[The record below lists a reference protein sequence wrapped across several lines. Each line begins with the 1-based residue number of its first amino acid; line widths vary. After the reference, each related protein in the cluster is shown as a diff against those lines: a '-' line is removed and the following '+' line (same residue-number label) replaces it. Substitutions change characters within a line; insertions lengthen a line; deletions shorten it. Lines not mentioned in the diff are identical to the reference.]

1 MYKYFHYLYFLFIL
15 NSFLTR
21 GVVYGDGQ
29 SRICGGSCGGSN
41 HCAWPKVTWP
51 EVTSV
56 TWPELTSVTWP
67 ELTLS
72 GNMFC
77 AKATGSCAISALMGP
92 YDRKWQSH
100 VTGRGPVRKW
110 SWPEVGSAHA
120 RLFPPRFFLSS
131 SNMATEGHL
140 TPSGFPWVYAT
151 GSCATPVVT
160 LDPPWK
166 YPWGVLYDVQVL

>member
-120 RLFPPRFFLSS
+120 RLFPRAFFL
-131 SNMATEGHL
+131 
-140 TPSGFPWVYAT
+140 V
-151 GSCATPVVT
+151 VVT
-160 LDPPWK
+160 WLPKVTWPLRGSLECTQ
-166 YPWGVLYDVQVL
+166 PEVVQHP